1 MQFWRLRCP
10 LPSTFC
16 KLENQESQWYNSVW
30 VWRPENQ
37 GATCVSPRVQRLGN
51 QELDIP
57 AQEERRARPS
67 SFLFCLE
74 APNGL
79 DDAHPHWWW
88 WSWLSLL
95 NQMLISRSALTDTPR
110 LLCQLSE
117 HPLAQSSW
125 HLKWTITAIEFFNL
139 IINNFSLWKVI
150 NPKTIFMQNGDT
162 SLLNNIRS
170 DCSFLYTFGND
181 NS

>member
-1 MQFWRLRCP
+1 MVQFSLSLKTWEPRGYL
-10 LPSTFC
+10 C
-16 KLENQESQWYNSVW
+16 KSQSPKA
-30 VWRPENQ
+30 REP
-37 GATCVSPRVQRLGN
+37 GAWH
-51 QELDIP
+51 
-57 AQEERRARPS
+57 PS
-67 SFLFCLE
+67 SRIEESWPILLFFCLE

-79 DDAHPHWWW
+79 DDAHPRWWW

-110 LLCQLSE
+110 LLRQLSE

-162 SLLNNIRS
+162 TLLNNIRT
-170 DCSFLYTFGND
+170 DCSFLYIFGND